1 MRMKLNL
8 YLIKKEIK
16 FPLDM
21 HAAIERSSKLLDKK
35 VIEKLIEEEES
46 NDQVVLNIFG
56 KLNKTVPPELFWI
69 KRIQ

>member
-1 MRMKLNL
+1 
-8 YLIKKEIK
+8 
-16 FPLDM
+16 M

-56 KLNKTVPPELFWI
+56 KLNKTVPPELF
-69 KRIQ
+69 